1 LLRWESRPATI
12 FGTTAVKMPESG
24 TKETSGGITTGT
36 TGTIIDGTTAKTAGT
51 GAGELKGMKLIVP
64 STNSTERSRE
74 HTGSIATNIRIVT
87 IAASSPVLSTDAKTA
102 ALTSHGYARERP

>member
-1 LLRWESRPATI
+1 LLRWGSRPATI
-12 FGTTAVKMPESG
+12 FGTTAVKIPASG
-24 TKETSGGITTGT
+24 TKGTSGGITTAT
-36 TGTIIDGTTAKTAGT
+36 TGTIIDGITTKTAGT

-64 STNSTERSRE
+64 STNSTESNRE
-74 HTGSIATNIRIVT
+74 PIGSIATNTRIVT

>member
-1 LLRWESRPATI
+1 
-12 FGTTAVKMPESG
+12 MPESG

-36 TGTIIDGTTAKTAGT
+36 TGTIIDGITAKTAGT
-51 GAGELKGMKLIVP
+51 GAGGLKGMKLIVP

-87 IAASSPVLSTDAKTA
+87 IAASSPVLLRWYGQPWDVSVFRDEHSCADEC
-102 ALTSHGYARERP
+102 HVEC